1 MYFRGREVATNH
13 LLFLRRKVL
22 RMKRTIRLKET
33 GAGNLS
39 QIGYGLLSMVIVLG
53 MGCASRQN
61 VNVKSEGL
69 PPEQKRVEAM
79 AGEKET
85 LAPISPEGQI
95 SEFPLPGDQRAED
108 ETPPPITRELEEIS
122 PEPSD
127 IPPVVPL
134 PLIDEEPVDLSKIP
148 RTVTDIFFDYDQ
160 YRIRQDAITILETNA
175 KVLIGR
181 YPDKKVVIQGH
192 CDERGTREYN
202 LILGERR
209 ALAVKNYLID
219 LGVPEKNMQVISYGK
234 EKPFCIEHSKKCWQK
249 NRRSHFVIH

>member
-1 MYFRGREVATNH
+1 
-13 LLFLRRKVL
+13 
-22 RMKRTIRLKET
+22 
-33 GAGNLS
+33 
-39 QIGYGLLSMVIVLG
+39 
-53 MGCASRQN
+53 
-61 VNVKSEGL
+61 
-69 PPEQKRVEAM
+69 
-79 AGEKET
+79 
-85 LAPISPEGQI
+85 
-95 SEFPLPGDQRAED
+95 
-108 ETPPPITRELEEIS
+108 
-122 PEPSD
+122 
-127 IPPVVPL
+127 
-134 PLIDEEPVDLSKIP
+134 VDLSNVP

-160 YRIRQDAITILETNA
+160 YRIRQDAITVLETNA

-249 NRRSHFVIH
+249 NRRSHFVIN

>member
-1 MYFRGREVATNH
+1 MAE
-13 LLFLRRKVL
+13 
-22 RMKRTIRLKET
+22 
-33 GAGNLS
+33 
-39 QIGYGLLSMVIVLG
+39 
-53 MGCASRQN
+53 
-61 VNVKSEGL
+61 
-69 PPEQKRVEAM
+69 PE
-79 AGEKET
+79 
-85 LAPISPEGQI
+85 SPEFIDGGEEDQI
-95 SEFPLPGDQRAED
+95 AEFPLSGAQMAED
-108 ETPPPITRELEEIS
+108 KTPSPVIGELEEIS
-122 PEPSD
+122 PPLPDKDVSPPAEASD

-134 PLIDEEPVDLSKIP
+134 PLIEEEQVDLSNVP

-160 YRIRQDAITILETNA
+160 YRIRQDAITVLETNA

-249 NRRSHFVIH
+249 NRRSHFVIN